1 MCLWSRSKLI
11 STRLEWALTTLVQ
24 TYRLIRWC
32 VRWRN
37 RRFDSRKQSRA
48 RAVYTHEDMCAWSY
62 LDTQIYTYEG
72 DVGDNVCKQARC
84 QNAVSLQGQFVLNLP
99 VLGSE
104 TMLETVWALNG
115 CLFL

>member
-1 MCLWSRSKLI
+1 
-11 STRLEWALTTLVQ
+11 
-24 TYRLIRWC
+24 
-32 VRWRN
+32 
-37 RRFDSRKQSRA
+37 
-48 RAVYTHEDMCAWSY
+48 MCAWSY